1 MLVLSRKIGE
11 QVVLP
16 SCGVTIAVVKIA
28 GGKVRL
34 GVQAPPETSVHRQEV
49 WDRISDHRGTRMANQ
64 STESASGHPLAD
76 APSTPAVP
84 PETDL
89 CHVLAHRIA
98 QRTGGRVRSLRVD
111 RVDGRIVVSGRTST
125 YHARQLAFA
134 AAVELLGR
142 PHIGPDD
149 VHFDIQVTPHP
160 SEKRE
165 ADQQ

>member
-49 WDRISDHRGTRMANQ
+49 WNRISDHRGTRMEGKP
-64 STESASGHPLAD
+64 TVSAVGNPTAD
-76 APSTPAVP
+76 GPTTPAVL

-89 CHVLAHRIA
+89 CGLLANRIA
-98 QRTGGRVRSLRVD
+98 QRTGGRIHSLRVD
-111 RVDGRIVVSGRTST
+111 KVDDRIVVSGRTST

-142 PHIGPDD
+142 PSRGPDD
-149 VHFDIQVTPHP
+149 VHFEIQVTPHP

-165 ADQQ
+165 AE

>member
-28 GGKVRL
+28 GSKVRL
-34 GVQAPPETSVHRQEV
+34 GVEAPPETSVHRQEV

-64 STESASGHPLAD
+64 PTEIASGGPVTD
-76 APSTPAVP
+76 GPAVP

-98 QRTGGRVRSLRVD
+98 QRTGGRIRSLRVGQ
-111 RVDGRIVVSGRTST
+111 VDGRIVVSGRTST

-134 AAVELLGR
+134 AAVELMGR
-142 PHIGPDD
+142 PSRGEDD
-149 VHFDIQVTPHP
+149 VHFDIQVVPDAP
-160 SEKRE
+160 NNRGG
-165 ADQQ
+165 

>member
-16 SCGVTIAVVKIA
+16 GCGVTIAVVQIA

-34 GVQAPPETSVHRQEV
+34 GVQAPRETSVHRQEV
-49 WDRISDHRGTRMANQ
+49 WDRISDHRGTRMASQTTERANGRFPADG
-64 STESASGHPLAD
+64 ST
-76 APSTPAVP
+76 TP

-89 CHVLAHRIA
+89 CGLLAHRIA
-98 QRTGGRVRSLRVD
+98 QRTGGRIRSLRVD
-111 RVDGRIVVSGRTST
+111 KVDDRIVVSGRTST

-142 PHIGPDD
+142 PSLGPDD

-160 SEKRE
+160 SEKRKV
-165 ADQQ
+165 DQQ